1 MAKPL
6 LEEEA
11 GMKHPILIVAA
22 SLIALSA
29 CSKNAG
35 NNATQQQAQGTQSGI
50 DKSLMDT
57 SVKPG
62 DDFDKYA
69 NGAWEKNT
77 QIPADKSNI
86 SVFSVIADQADKNE
100 ADLIN
105 GIVNS
110 KPAAGS
116 DQAHIADYYKAY
128 TDTQAIEQRGIAP
141 I

>member
-22 SLIALSA
+22 SLIALTA

-35 NNATQQQAQGTQSGI
+35 NNATKQQAAQGTQSGI

-77 QIPADKSNI
+77 EIPQDK
-86 SVFSVIADQADKNE
+86 
-100 ADLIN
+100 
-105 GIVNS
+105 
-110 KPAAGS
+110 
-116 DQAHIADYYKAY
+116 
-128 TDTQAIEQRGIAP
+128 
-141 I
+141 